1 AHPPPVFPPSLPS
14 TSAPLLQTTPAQ
26 LPSAQNRPNVPT
38 AFPVAFET
46 ACQQLGPLPLSA
58 HPSSANPTRSHCH
71 SPASRTHV
79 PTLVSSQ
86 PKPSARLHNPPIPT
100 NLQK

>member
-1 AHPPPVFPPSLPS
+1 VFPPSLPS

-26 LPSAQNRPNVPT
+26 LPSAQNRPNDPT
-38 AFPVAFET
+38 AFPAAFET
-46 ACQQLGPLPLSA
+46 PRQQPGPLPLSA
-58 HPSSANPTRSHCH
+58 HPSSANPPRSLCH
-71 SPASRTHV
+71 NPSSLSHV

-86 PKPSARLHNPPIPT
+86 PKPRARLHNPPIPT